1 MWAYRSEGPWTS
13 KHQMRVNGKQDDFN
27 QQDLLSAVKQYGIK
41 DAGAILDK
49 VSNAISRWL
58 SFATKAGVSD
68 KVSKRIG
75 KTHRLGLGDSSA

>member
-1 MWAYRSEGPWTS
+1 
-13 KHQMRVNGKQDDFN
+13 
-27 QQDLLSAVKQYGIK
+27 
-41 DAGAILDK
+41 

-75 KTHRLGLGDSSA
+75 KTHRLGLAK